1 MQLCISNHS
10 RSTFYRFLNPILHIV
25 DKEPK
30 TLAGIGIACFYNH
43 APHSNHS
50 DVWFVKVVST
60 LCIQSSTTSLSGFHS
75 DYLRNNLSPSIAFE
89 VIRRLNGYHCNG
101 KLAFDFFQFTRL
113 NLNVTHS
120 IATYNVLLRSL
131 CQMGFHHLAKLV
143 YEYMRV
149 DGHLPD
155 SSLLGLLVSS
165 FAHAGN
171 FDFAKQLL
179 SHAQLDNVEIR
190 SSVYNNFLTLL
201 VRRNRVQEAVSFFRH
216 ILKLQCYCPDTCTFN
231 IVIRGLCRVGEVEKA
246 FELFNDMGSFGCSPD
261 VETYNALINGLSRV
275 GEADRGL
282 ELLREVQS
290 GNVFSPDVV
299 TYTSVVSAYCKLG
312 NMEMASSIYDEMISS
327 GVKPSLIT
335 FNVLIDGFGKSGDM
349 SSARSTYE
357 KMLCCGCLPDVVTF
371 TSLIDGYCRSG
382 KVDQGLKLLDEMN
395 GRNLAPNRLL
405 EVLPLLCFKEELY
418 LQCLA
423 SKSYQAERIK
433 FYLSNQLFRNR
444 RTKSMDNKYRQEEEM
459 DKGSEEWNLRC
470 NTIDLKHFSC
480 SCLEPGEIETRTLIL
495 LELVKYP
502 SKEVIFDR
510 GLLAKVS
517 LVEQEKLLT
526 DLALVMLDE
535 KETDNG
541 CHDPDKGLRTP
552 NALTILRQYSWGS
565 PLLLIHDRF
574 MDKSKKHERR
584 NSNGLLKEILSDGDM
599 HLSDDRLGALRD
611 DILAI

>member
-25 DKEPK
+25 DKDPK
-30 TLAGIGIACFYNH
+30 TLADIGIACFYNH

-75 DYLRNNLSPSIAFE
+75 DYLRKNLSPSIAFE

-131 CQMGFHHLAKLV
+131 CQMGFHDLAKLV
-143 YEYMRV
+143 YEYMRA
-149 DGHLPD
+149 DGYLPD
-155 SSLLGLLVSS
+155 SSVLGLLVSS
-165 FAHAGN
+165 FAHAGS
-171 FDFAKQLL
+171 FDFAKELL

-190 SSVYNNFLTLL
+190 SFVYNNLLTLL
-201 VRRNRVQEAVSFFRH
+201 VRRNRVQEAVSFFGC
-216 ILKLQCYCPDTCTFN
+216 ILKSQRYCPDTCTFN
-231 IVIRGLCRVGEVEKA
+231 IAIQGLCRVGEVEKA
-246 FELFNDMGSFGCSPD
+246 FELFNDMGSFSCSPD
-261 VETYNALINGLSRV
+261 VVTFNALINGLSRV

-299 TYTSVVSAYCKLG
+299 TYTSVISGYCKLG
-312 NMEMASSIYDEMISS
+312 NMEMASSIYEEMISS

-382 KVDQGLKLLDEMN
+382 KVDQGLRLLDEMN
-395 GRNLAPNRLL
+395 GRNLAPNVYTFAILINSLCKKNRINEARDLLRQLRLREDIDPKPFIYNPVIDGLCKAGNVVEANVVVAEMEAKKCNPDKLTYTILIIGHCMKGKMSEAMTIFTKML
-405 EVLPLLCFKEELY
+405 EVGCAPDRITVNSFISCLLKAGMPKEAY
-418 LQCLA
+418 
-423 SKSYQAERIK
+423 RIK
-433 FYLSNQLFRNR
+433 QAAWEGLNLEMSSLQRNIPI
-444 RTKSMDNKYRQEEEM
+444 RTNMD
-459 DKGSEEWNLRC
+459 
-470 NTIDLKHFSC
+470 I
-480 SCLEPGEIETRTLIL
+480 P
-495 LELVKYP
+495 V
-502 SKEVIFDR
+502 
-510 GLLAKVS
+510 A
-517 LVEQEKLLT
+517 
-526 DLALVMLDE
+526 A
-535 KETDNG
+535 
-541 CHDPDKGLRTP
+541 
-552 NALTILRQYSWGS
+552 
-565 PLLLIHDRF
+565 
-574 MDKSKKHERR
+574 
-584 NSNGLLKEILSDGDM
+584 
-599 HLSDDRLGALRD
+599 
-611 DILAI
+611 

>member
-1 MQLCISNHS
+1 MPGGTHPRLKNFSFVGAVNACDKNKSKLPKTIRERAAMDGRGWRLGLGGFEGESPH
-10 RSTFYRFLNPILHIV
+10 TPLFL

-50 DVWFVKVVST
+50 DVWVVKVLST

-75 DYLRNNLSPSIAFE
+75 DYLRNNLSPSIAFA

-120 IATYNVLLRSL
+120 IATYNVLLWSL
-131 CQMGFHHLAKLV
+131 CQMDFHHLAKLV

-155 SSLLGLLVSS
+155 SSMLGLLVSS

-171 FDFAKQLL
+171 FGFAKQLL

-201 VRRNRVQEAVSFFRH
+201 VRRNQVQEAVSFFGH
-216 ILKLQCYCPDTCTFN
+216 ILKSQCYCPDTCTFN
-231 IVIRGLCRVGEVEKA
+231 IAIRGLCRVGEVEKA
-246 FELFNDMGSFGCSPD
+246 FELFNDMGSFGCLPD
-261 VETYNALINGLSRV
+261 VVTYNTLINGLSRV

-290 GNVFSPDVV
+290 GNVFSLDVV
-299 TYTSVVSAYCKLG
+299 TYTSVVSGYCKLG

-349 SSARSTYE
+349 SSAHSTYE

-382 KVDQGLKLLDEMN
+382 KVDQGLRLLDEMN
-395 GRNLAPNRLL
+395 ERYLAPNVYTFAILINSLCKENRINEARDLLRQLRLREAIVPKPFIYNPVIDGL
-405 EVLPLLCFKEELY
+405 CKAGNVVEANVVVAEMEAKNAILINSHTPFLLLGTAGMPKEAY
-418 LQCLA
+418 
-423 SKSYQAERIK
+423 RIK
-433 FYLSNQLFRNR
+433 QATWEGLNLEMSSLQRNIPI
-444 RTKSMDNKYRQEEEM
+444 RTNMD
-459 DKGSEEWNLRC
+459 
-470 NTIDLKHFSC
+470 I
-480 SCLEPGEIETRTLIL
+480 P
-495 LELVKYP
+495 V
-502 SKEVIFDR
+502 
-510 GLLAKVS
+510 A
-517 LVEQEKLLT
+517 
-526 DLALVMLDE
+526 A
-535 KETDNG
+535 
-541 CHDPDKGLRTP
+541 
-552 NALTILRQYSWGS
+552 
-565 PLLLIHDRF
+565 
-574 MDKSKKHERR
+574 
-584 NSNGLLKEILSDGDM
+584 
-599 HLSDDRLGALRD
+599 
-611 DILAI
+611 

>member
-10 RSTFYRFLNPILHIV
+10 RSNFYRFLNPISHIV

-30 TLAGIGIACFYNH
+30 TVAGIGIACLYNH

-60 LCIQSSTTSLSGFHS
+60 LCSQSSTTSLSGFHS
-75 DYLRNNLSPSIAFE
+75 DYLRNHLSPSIAFE

-131 CQMGFHHLAKLV
+131 CQMGFHDLAKLV

-149 DGHLPD
+149 DGHWPD
-155 SSLLGLLVSS
+155 SSVLGLLVSS

-179 SHAQLDNVEIR
+179 SHAQSDNVEIR
-190 SSVYNNFLTLL
+190 SFVYNNFLTLL
-201 VRRNRVQEAVSFFRH
+201 VRRNRVQEAVSFFSGH
-216 ILKLQCYCPDTCTFN
+216 ISKSQCYCPDTCTFN
-231 IVIRGLCRVGEVEKA
+231 IVIRGLCRVGGVEKA

-261 VETYNALINGLSRV
+261 VVTYNALINGLSRV

-299 TYTSVVSAYCKLG
+299 TYTSVISGYCKLG

-349 SSARSTYE
+349 SSAHSTYE

-382 KVDQGLKLLDEMN
+382 KVDQGLRLWDEMN
-395 GRNLAPNRLL
+395 ERNLAPNVYTFAILINSLCKENRINEARDLLRQLRRREDIVPKPFIYNPVIDGLCKAGNVVEANVVVAEMEAKKCNPDKLTYTILIIGHCMKGKMSEAMTIFTKML
-405 EVLPLLCFKEELY
+405 EVGCAPDRITVNSFISCLLKAGMPKEAY
-418 LQCLA
+418 
-423 SKSYQAERIK
+423 RIK
-433 FYLSNQLFRNR
+433 QAAWEGLNLEMSSLRISNPI
-444 RTKSMDNKYRQEEEM
+444 RTNMD
-459 DKGSEEWNLRC
+459 
-470 NTIDLKHFSC
+470 I
-480 SCLEPGEIETRTLIL
+480 P
-495 LELVKYP
+495 V
-502 SKEVIFDR
+502 
-510 GLLAKVS
+510 A
-517 LVEQEKLLT
+517 
-526 DLALVMLDE
+526 A
-535 KETDNG
+535 
-541 CHDPDKGLRTP
+541 
-552 NALTILRQYSWGS
+552 
-565 PLLLIHDRF
+565 
-574 MDKSKKHERR
+574 
-584 NSNGLLKEILSDGDM
+584 
-599 HLSDDRLGALRD
+599 
-611 DILAI
+611 